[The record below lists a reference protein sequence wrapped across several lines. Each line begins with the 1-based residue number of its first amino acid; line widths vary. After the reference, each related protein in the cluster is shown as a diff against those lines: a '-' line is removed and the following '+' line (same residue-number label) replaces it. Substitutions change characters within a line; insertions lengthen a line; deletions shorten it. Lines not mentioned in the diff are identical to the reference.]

1 MAIVNECDK
10 KVVLNYIKTHKLLA
24 SPIVSLKAYLHFF
37 PTVKWMG
44 GEGVQMWAINIT
56 NHTSVL

>member
-1 MAIVNECDK
+1 MAVVNECDK

-24 SPIVSLKAYLHFF
+24 SPIDGLKTYLHFF

-44 GEGVQMWAINIT
+44 EKESRCQPLV
-56 NHTSVL
+56 